1 MERTIRIVLICA
13 ALGGCA
19 SAGGLPSF
27 SSIGGASEPDK
38 PATAA
43 AATAPD
49 SAQSQSGSSL
59 SGIWKNFSSAF
70 TSGAQPVSQ
79 KPGENIAARALDANE
94 ALRLINDYR
103 ASKHLA
109 PLSLDPLATA
119 AAENLVKEM
128 AKHDRMLTNGQD
140 LGKRLLAAGY
150 SYGLAAENASVGQ
163 ASITET
169 VEGWKK
175 TPANSRNMLL
185 PKAKHIGIAY
195 EYKADTTHKTFWA
208 LVVAAP

>member
-19 SAGGLPSF
+19 SSGGFPSF
-27 SSIGGASEPDK
+27 SSIGGASEPEK
-38 PATAA
+38 PAA
-43 AATAPD
+43 AAAVEPA
-49 SAQSQSGSSL
+49 SAQSQSSSSL
-59 SGIWKNFSSAF
+59 GGIWKNFSSAF
-70 TSGAQPVSQ
+70 NSGAQPVSK
-79 KPGENIAARALDANE
+79 KPGDDFSAKALDPNE

-109 PLSLDPLATA
+109 PLSLDPQATA
-119 AAENLVKEM
+119 AAESLAKEM
-128 AKHDRMLTNGQD
+128 AQHDRMLTNGQD

-150 SYGLAAENASVGQ
+150 SYGLAAENASVGH

-175 TPANSRNMLL
+175 SPANSRNMLL
-185 PKAKHIGIAY
+185 PKAKHAGIAY

>member
-1 MERTIRIVLICA
+1 MERTIRMVLICV

-19 SAGGLPSF
+19 STGSLPSF
-27 SSIGGASEPDK
+27 SSIGGASEPNK
-38 PATAA
+38 PAPPSAA
-43 AATAPD
+43 AEPAA
-49 SAQSQSGSSL
+49 AQSQNSSSL
-59 SGIWKNFSSAF
+59 GGIWNNFSSAF
-70 TSGAQPVSQ
+70 SSGAQPVSQ
-79 KPGENIAARALDANE
+79 KSGGNTAKPLDANE

-109 PLSLDPLATA
+109 PLSLDPQATA
-119 AAENLVKEM
+119 AAESLAKEM
-128 AKHDRMLTNGQD
+128 AKNDRMLTNGQD

-150 SYGLAAENASVGQ
+150 SYGLAAENARVGQ
-163 ASITET
+163 ASITDT

-175 TPANSRNMLL
+175 SPANSRNMLL
-185 PKAKHIGIAY
+185 AKAKHLGIAY